1 MTNLD
6 LKNDLSNKVIIM
18 AGGKGKRLHPI
29 TKKIPKPLV
38 QVAGKP
44 MIQHIIE
51 SARSEGFK
59 NFVVSINYL
68 GNMIEDYLGDGK
80 RFDVSIEYV
89 REIFL

>member
-1 MTNLD
+1 
-6 LKNDLSNKVIIM
+6 
-18 AGGKGKRLHPI
+18 
-29 TKKIPKPLV
+29 
-38 QVAGKP
+38 

-89 REIFL
+89 SETFPLGTAGALSLIEPLPEQPIIITNGDVFTNIKFEEILNFHNCKS